1 MLNTLQ
7 RKLTLIITLTSF
19 FALLVAGIFFV
30 GFDYV
35 KFREAQVNELK
46 ILSEVLGKNS
56 IAAIDF
62 NDSTT
67 GTEILSMLRGVPQ
80 IDNAALLT
88 SSGEIFAIY
97 SRDLI
102 PNDWRPPESPAS
114 GYIFEEQFLSLR
126 AEISDAGRQVGQIYL
141 RADLSIEQERWN
153 RYLMILLAMGILAL
167 IGSIIIGYKLQ
178 NTISRPISML
188 SEVATKVTNE
198 KDYSVRVEK
207 QGVDELRNLIVAF
220 NDMLE
225 KIEERSLERDLA
237 EEKLKEHRDHL
248 EELVS
253 ARTQALENSN
263 KELEAFSYSVSHD
276 LRAPLR
282 SINGFC
288 QILVEDYSHR
298 LDDTGLDYLKRTQ
311 QSTKRM
317 SAIIESL
324 LQMAKISSQ
333 TFSPYNH
340 NLSMLV
346 ADSVAKI
353 IETDKDRDIEIKITP
368 DLFCECDA
376 DILGIALDNLI
387 DNAWKYTAKQKKP
400 KIEFGVT
407 TTDNGIS
414 AYYIKDN
421 GIGFDMKYA
430 DTIFRAFKRLH
441 ADKDFPGSGIGL
453 ATVSRIIER
462 HGGSIWVESEVG
474 VGTTFYFTLNPST
487 SITTLHTG
495 DEIISNINR

>member
-1 MLNTLQ
+1 MINTLQ

-35 KFREAQVNELK
+35 KFRETQVNELK

-67 GTEILSMLRGVPQ
+67 GIEILSMLRGVPQ

-88 SSGEIFAIY
+88 SSNQVFATY
-97 SRDLI
+97 SRDKI
-102 PNDWRPPESPAS
+102 PGNWLPPDSPAS
-114 GYIFEEQFLSLR
+114 GYKFEEQYLSLR
-126 AEISDAGRQVGQIYL
+126 TAIMDVDRQVGQIYL

-153 RYLMILLAMGILAL
+153 RYIMILVAMGLLAL
-167 IGSIIIGYKLQ
+167 VGSMIIGYKLQ
-178 NTISRPISML
+178 NTISKPISRL
-188 SEVATKVTNE
+188 SDVATKVTNE
-198 KDYSVRVEK
+198 KDYSIRVKE
-207 QGVDELRNLIVAF
+207 QGVDELRNLITAF

-225 KIEERSLERDLA
+225 KIEERSQERDVA

-253 ARTQALENSN
+253 ARTEALENSN

-288 QILVEDYSHR
+288 QLLAEDYGDR
-298 LDDTGLDYLKRTQ
+298 LDETGLDYLKRTQ
-311 QSTKRM
+311 QSTRRM

-333 TFSPYNH
+333 TFSPHKH

-346 ADSVAKI
+346 ADSVTKI
-353 IETDKDRDIEIKITP
+353 MEANKDRNVDIQITP
-368 DLFCECDA
+368 DLFCDCDA
-376 DILGIALDNLI
+376 DILSIALDNLI
-387 DNAWKYTAKQKKP
+387 DNAWKYSTKQEKP
-400 KIEFGVT
+400 KIEFGVI
-407 TTDNGIS
+407 TDDKGELT
-414 AYYIKDN
+414 YYVKDN

-430 DTIFRAFKRLH
+430 DTIFMAFKRLH
-441 ADKDFPGSGIGL
+441 ANDDFPGSGIGL

-462 HGGSIWVESEVG
+462 HGGKIWVESEMG
-474 VGTTFYFTLNPST
+474 VGTTFYFTLGPS
-487 SITTLHTG
+487 SPMVMHNASNQKA
-495 DEIISNINR
+495 SNIQH